1 MAKKRKLNSN
11 NDSWVNM
18 VNGISQAIALQQQ
31 QQQISNED
39 KYKQWAMNN
48 QGTENQIALAKA
60 GLMPNPQGD
69 INIGGQNY
77 SRRPPIMPDL
87 SGIIGKGSNGI
98 GFTGGNINP
107 MTGDMSITFG
117 QTPES
122 KINEQSMVAA
132 AKERETAIGKAN
144 RLQKVGESVQR
155 EWLKTSPYK
164 GLITKTGLVPV
175 LGMWD
180 IVKKGAGATD
190 AQQRDQ
196 AYASFV
202 KGIRA
207 QLARGMGDVGNLSE
221 TEQQAVSELVPTLFD
236 SYESGIKKLE
246 QISALVEDIRKT
258 RDTQG
263 FSTFTIDGT
272 NYKIPREKVKAFMK
286 AKGLE

>member
-1 MAKKRKLNSN
+1 MAENNFGDYFADAFKTAFNNSQDNRLKKQQL
-11 NDSWVNM
+11 DQE
-18 VNGISQAIALQQQ
+18 QAFRNWQMQ
-31 QQQISNED
+31 
-39 KYKQWAMNN
+39 N
-48 QGTENQIALAKA
+48 QGVENQIALVKA
-60 GLMPNPQGD
+60 NLAPDPQGG
-69 INIGGQNY
+69 INIGGQKY
-77 SRRPPIMPDL
+77 SRQAPMMPDFSKL
-87 SGIIGKGSNGI
+87 M
-98 GFTGGNINP
+98 GGNSGEIGL
-107 MTGDMSITFG
+107 TGFSIGTDGMPTMQFG

-122 KINEQSMVAA
+122 KIKEQSMIAA

-164 GLITKTGLVPV
+164 GIITKTGLVPV

-180 IVKKGAGATD
+180 VLKKGMGATD

-221 TEQQAVSELVPTLFD
+221 TEQKAVSELVPTLFD
-236 SYESGIKKLE
+236 SYESGLKKLE
-246 QISALVEDIRKT
+246 QISALVQDIRKT
-258 RDTQG
+258 RDQQG
-263 FSTFTIDGT
+263 FSEFTIDGK
-272 NYKIPREKVKAFMK
+272 NFRIPRDKVKSFMK